1 MRRRRYAK
9 PQNRPRQ
16 RTRRRLQRRDE
27 GRESNRFAIALN
39 HENPECEV
47 VISECERYAV
57 VDKIAGWGLRI
68 ARETDPRSSSLW
80 QPRTPA

>member
-1 MRRRRYAK
+1 
-9 PQNRPRQ
+9 
-16 RTRRRLQRRDE
+16 
-27 GRESNRFAIALN
+27 
-39 HENPECEV
+39 V